1 VDLAKRRPKM
11 RGYHGMMVSVDLRTG
26 DAKAERYDPEFSRM
40 FLGGNGFAAKLIFDK
55 VPPHVSPLD
64 PENAVVFS
72 VGPITDTPVWGSSR
86 CHVAALSPLTG
97 LYCDSNFG
105 GNFGTFQ
112 KRTGFEALLIQGKS
126 PKPVYLLITE
136 KGAQIKDAA
145 AFWGKTTEQ
154 TIAGLQATEGEGAV
168 CAAIGPAGEKGVLF
182 ANIIG
187 GGRRIGAA
195 GRGGLGAVMGSKN
208 LKAVVVKG
216 DKRTPIADRGALS
229 RLLKEKREGLKAN
242 TKAYTT
248 YGTTFLVNAINAMG
262 MMGAHNNSREVFEQ
276 AADISAEVIRERFWK
291 EDVTCHGCPVACG
304 KRVTAERGIFPG
316 KAVKMPEYETLYAM
330 GSMMDH
336 HDLVSLIEANHLC
349 ELLGLDTISMGVTLA
364 FAAECLQR
372 GMVSERDLGGAVPF
386 GNGPAILDLI
396 RKTAAREGIG
406 EILSLG
412 SARIST
418 HIGKDAYK
426 VLYAVKGL
434 ELAGHSA
441 RGLRSMSLSY
451 AVSTRG
457 GSHHDGRP
465 NYLAVDPDPGFA
477 PQPSYIVRNNHFT
490 AVGDSLVMCRFTT
503 ERGFGTPVN
512 DGLAAMVNTV
522 TGWSL
527 SAAELEKIGERIY
540 NLERLI
546 NVGRGAGR
554 KDDTLPYRVMHE
566 PIPDG
571 PVKGRYC
578 PEEALNKMLDEYY
591 ALRGWTRD
599 GVPTKEK
606 LEELGLK

>member
-1 VDLAKRRPKM
+1 M
-11 RGYHGMMVSVDLRTG
+11 YGHHGKLLSVDLEAGRSE
-26 DAKAERYDPEFSRM
+26 AETYDSEFSRA
-40 FLGGNGFAAKLIFDK
+40 FLGGNGFAAKMIYDR
-55 VPPHVSPLD
+55 VPSDASPLD
-64 PENAVVFS
+64 PANAVVFS
-72 VGPITDTPVWGSSR
+72 VGPITDTPVWGTSR
-86 CHVAALSPLTG
+86 CHVASISPLTG

-105 GNFGTFQ
+105 GNFGTFL
-112 KRTGFEALLIQGKS
+112 KRTGFEAVLIQGKS
-126 PKPVYLLITE
+126 PKPAYLLITE
-136 KGAQIKDAA
+136 KGAEIKDGA
-145 AFWGKTTEQ
+145 AFWGKTTEE
-154 TIAGLQATEGEGAV
+154 TIAGLQAIEGEGAV
-168 CAAIGPAGEKGVLF
+168 CASIGPAGERGVLF
-182 ANIIG
+182 ANVIG
-187 GGRRIGAA
+187 GGKRVGAA
-195 GRGGLGAVMGSKN
+195 GRGGLGAVLGSKN

-216 DKRTPIADRGALS
+216 GKRTPIADRKALL
-229 RLLKEKREGLKAN
+229 RILKEKAKGLKGN

-248 YGTTFLVNAINAMG
+248 YGTTFLVNAINGMG
-262 MMGAHNNSREVFEQ
+262 MMGVRNNSREVFAE
-276 AADISAEVIRERFWK
+276 AGEISAEAIRERFWK
-291 EDVTCHGCPVACG
+291 ADVTCHGCPVACG
-304 KRVTAERGIFPG
+304 KRVSAGGELSG
-316 KAVKMPEYETLYAM
+316 KAVKMPEYETLYAL

-364 FAAECLQR
+364 FVAECLEK
-372 GMVSERDLGGAVPF
+372 GVVTERDLGGAVQF

-396 RKTAAREGIG
+396 RKTAAREGVG
-406 EILSLG
+406 ELLALG
-412 SARIST
+412 SAKISGRI
-418 HIGKDAYK
+418 GGDACKY
-426 VLYAVKGL
+426 LYAVKGL

-477 PQPSYIVRNNHFT
+477 PQPSYIVKNNHFT

-512 DGLAAMVNTV
+512 DGLAAMVNSV
-522 TGWSL
+522 TGWSI
-527 SAAELEKIGERIY
+527 SAAELEEIGERIY

-546 NVGRGAGR
+546 NVSRGAGR

-578 PEEALNKMLDEYY
+578 PEEDLDRMLDEYY
-591 ALRGWTRD
+591 DLRGWTRE
-599 GVPTKEK
+599 GIPTPEK
-606 LEELGLK
+606 LEVLGLK

>member
-1 VDLAKRRPKM
+1 
-11 RGYHGMMVSVDLRTG
+11 
-26 DAKAERYDPEFSRM
+26 
-40 FLGGNGFAAKLIFDK
+40 
-55 VPPHVSPLD
+55 
-64 PENAVVFS
+64 
-72 VGPITDTPVWGSSR
+72 
-86 CHVAALSPLTG
+86 

-105 GNFGTFQ
+105 GNFGTFL
-112 KRTGFEALLIQGKS
+112 KRTGFEAVLIRGRS
-126 PKPVYLLITE
+126 PKPAYLLITE
-136 KGAQIKDAA
+136 QGAEIKDGT
-145 AFWGKTTEQ
+145 AFWGKTTEE
-154 TIAGLQATEGEGAV
+154 TIAGLQAIEGEGAV
-168 CAAIGPAGEKGVLF
+168 CASIGPAGETGVLF

-187 GGRRIGAA
+187 GGRRVGAA
-195 GRGGLGAVMGSKN
+195 GRGGLGAVLGSKN

-216 DKRTPIADRGALS
+216 GKPTPIADRNSLL
-229 RLLKEKREGLKAN
+229 RLLKEKYEGLKGN

-248 YGTTFLVNAINAMG
+248 YGTTFLVNAINGMG
-262 MMGAHNNSREVFEQ
+262 MMGVHNNSREVFAE
-276 AADISAEVIRERFWK
+276 ARDISAEVIRERFWK

-304 KRVTAERGIFPG
+304 KRVTAGGALFG
-316 KAVKMPEYETLYAM
+316 KAVKMPEYETLYAL

-364 FAAECLQR
+364 FVAECLEK
-372 GMVSERDLGGAVPF
+372 GIVTERDLGGGVQF
-386 GNGPAILDLI
+386 GNGREILDLI
-396 RKTAAREGIG
+396 RKTAAREGVG
-406 EILSLG
+406 DLLALG
-412 SARIST
+412 SAKISGRI
-418 HIGKDAYK
+418 GRDAYK
-426 VLYAVKGL
+426 YLYAVKGL

-465 NYLAVDPDPGFA
+465 NYFAVDPDPGFA
-477 PQPSYIVRNNHFT
+477 PQPSYVLKNNHFT

-512 DGLAAMVNTV
+512 DDLAAMVNSV
-522 TGWSL
+522 TGWSI
-527 SAAELEKIGERIY
+527 SAGELEVIGERIY

-546 NVGRGAGR
+546 NVSRGAGR

-578 PEEALNKMLDEYY
+578 PEEDLNRMLDEYY
-591 ALRGWTRD
+591 DLRGWTRD
-599 GVPTKEK
+599 GIPTEK
-606 LEELGLK
+606 KLDALGLQ

>member
-1 VDLAKRRPKM
+1 M
-11 RGYHGMMVSVDLRTG
+11 SGYHGRVLRVDLQTG
-26 DAKAERYDPEFSRM
+26 DTKADAYDSEFSRM
-40 FLGGNGFAAKLIFDK
+40 FLGGNGFAAKLIWDN
-55 VPPHVSPLD
+55 VPPHASPLN
-64 PENAVVFS
+64 PENAVIFS
-72 VGPITDTPVWGSSR
+72 VGPITDTPVWGTSR
-86 CHVAALSPLTG
+86 CHVAAISPLTG
-97 LYCDSNFG
+97 FFCDSNFG

-112 KRTGFEALLIQGKS
+112 KRTGFEAVLIQGKS
-126 PKPVYLLITE
+126 PKPAYLLITE
-136 KGAQIKDAA
+136 KGAEIKDAA

-154 TIAGLQATEGEGAV
+154 TIAALQAIEGEGAI
-168 CAAIGPAGEKGVLF
+168 CAAIGPAGEKSVLF

-195 GRGGLGAVMGSKN
+195 GRGGIGAVMGSKN

-216 DKRTPIADRGALS
+216 NKHTPVADRSALS
-229 RLLKEKREGLKAN
+229 RLLKEKFESLKGN
-242 TKAYTT
+242 TKAYTA
-248 YGTTFLVNAINAMG
+248 YGTTFLVNAINGMG
-262 MMGAHNNSREVFEQ
+262 MMGVHNNSREVFEY
-276 AADISAEVIRERFWK
+276 AEDISAEVIRERFWK
-291 EDVTCHGCPVACG
+291 ENVTCHGCPVACG
-304 KRVTAERGIFPG
+304 KRITAGKGEFSG
-316 KAVKMPEYETLYAM
+316 KAVKMPEYETLFAL

-336 HDLVSLIEANHLC
+336 HDLESLIEANHLC
-349 ELLGLDTISMGVTLA
+349 ELLGIDTISMGVTLA
-364 FAAECLQR
+364 FVAECLEK
-372 GMVSERDLGGAVPF
+372 GIVTEKELGGDVPF
-386 GNGPAILDLI
+386 GNGPAIPDLI
-396 RKTAAREGIG
+396 SKTAAREGIG

-412 SARIST
+412 SAGISKR
-418 HIGKDAYK
+418 IGKDAYK
-426 VLYAVKGL
+426 YLYAVKSL

-465 NYLAVDPDPGFA
+465 NYLTVDPDPGFA

-490 AVGDSLVMCRFTT
+490 ALGDSLVMCRFTT
-503 ERGFGTPVN
+503 ERGFGTSIN
-512 DGLAAMVNTV
+512 EGLASMVNAV
-522 TGWSL
+522 TGWNL
-527 SAAELEKIGERIY
+527 SAEELEKIGERIY

-578 PEEALNKMLDEYY
+578 PEEKLNEMLDQYY

-599 GVPTKEK
+599 GIPTPEK
-606 LEELGLK
+606 LAELGLK

>member
-1 VDLAKRRPKM
+1 M
-11 RGYHGMMVSVDLRTG
+11 SGYHGRVLRVDLQTG
-26 DAKAERYDPEFSRM
+26 DTKADAYDSEFSRM
-40 FLGGNGFAAKLIFDK
+40 FLGGNGFAAKLIWDN
-55 VPPHVSPLD
+55 VPPHASPLN
-64 PENAVVFS
+64 PENAVIFS
-72 VGPITDTPVWGSSR
+72 VGPITDTPVWGTSR
-86 CHVAALSPLTG
+86 CHVAAISPLTG
-97 LYCDSNFG
+97 FFCDSNFG

-112 KRTGFEALLIQGKS
+112 KRTGFEAVLIQGKS
-126 PKPVYLLITE
+126 PKPAYLLITE
-136 KGAQIKDAA
+136 KGAEIKDAA

-154 TIAGLQATEGEGAV
+154 TIAGLQAIEGEGAV
-168 CAAIGPAGEKGVLF
+168 CAAIGPAGEKSVLF

-195 GRGGLGAVMGSKN
+195 GRGGIGAVMGSKN

-216 DKRTPIADRGALS
+216 NKHTPVADRSALS
-229 RLLKEKREGLKAN
+229 RLLKEKFESLKGN
-242 TKAYTT
+242 TKAYTA
-248 YGTTFLVNAINAMG
+248 YGTTFLVNAINGMG
-262 MMGAHNNSREVFEQ
+262 MMGVHNNSREVFEY
-276 AADISAEVIRERFWK
+276 AEDISAEVIRELFWK
-291 EDVTCHGCPVACG
+291 ENVTCHGCPVACG
-304 KRVTAERGIFPG
+304 KRITAGKGEFSG
-316 KAVKMPEYETLYAM
+316 KAVKMPEYETLFAL

-336 HDLVSLIEANHLC
+336 HDLESLIEANHLC
-349 ELLGLDTISMGVTLA
+349 ELLGIDTISMGVTLA
-364 FAAECLQR
+364 FVAECLEK
-372 GMVSERDLGGAVPF
+372 GIVTEKELGGDVPF
-386 GNGPAILDLI
+386 GNGPAIPDLI
-396 RKTAAREGIG
+396 SKTAAREGIG

-412 SARIST
+412 SAGISKR
-418 HIGKDAYK
+418 IGKDAYK
-426 VLYAVKGL
+426 YLYAVKSL

-465 NYLAVDPDPGFA
+465 NYLTVDPDPGFA

-490 AVGDSLVMCRFTT
+490 ALGDSLVMCRFTT
-503 ERGFGTPVN
+503 ERGFGTSIN
-512 DGLAAMVNTV
+512 EGLASMVNAV
-522 TGWSL
+522 TGWNL
-527 SAAELEKIGERIY
+527 SAEELEKIGERIY

-578 PEEALNKMLDEYY
+578 PEEKLNEMLDQYY

-599 GVPTKEK
+599 GIPTPEK
-606 LEELGLK
+606 LAELGLK

>member
-1 VDLAKRRPKM
+1 M
-11 RGYHGMMVSVDLRTG
+11 YGHHGRVLSVDLQTG
-26 DAKAERYDPEFSRM
+26 DTHAESYDSEFSRM
-40 FLGGNGFAAKLIFDK
+40 FLGGNGFAAKLIGDN
-55 VPPHVSPLD
+55 VSPHASPLG
-64 PENAVVFS
+64 PENVVVFS
-72 VGPITDTPVWGSSR
+72 VGPITDTPVWGTSR
-86 CHVAALSPLTG
+86 CHVATISPLTD
-97 LYCDSNFG
+97 LYCDANFG
-105 GNFGTFQ
+105 GNFGTVQ
-112 KRTGFEALLIQGKS
+112 KRTGFEAVLIQGKS
-126 PKPVYLLITE
+126 QKPSYVLVTE
-136 KGAQIKDAA
+136 KGAEIKDAT
-145 AFWGKTTEQ
+145 AFWGKTTEH
-154 TIAGLQATEGEGAV
+154 TIAGLQTIEGEGAV

-182 ANIIG
+182 ANVVG

-195 GRGGLGAVMGSKN
+195 GRGGIGAVLGSKN

-216 DKRTPIADRGALS
+216 NKRTPIADRGGLS
-229 RLLKEKREGLKAN
+229 RILKERFEGLKGN

-248 YGTTFLVNAINAMG
+248 YGTTFLVNAINGMG
-262 MMGAHNNSREVFEQ
+262 MLGVHNNSREVFEE
-276 AADISAEVIRERFWK
+276 AKDISAEVLRERFWK

-304 KRVTAERGIFPG
+304 KRVTAVRGEFAG
-316 KAVKMPEYETLYAM
+316 KVVKMPEYETLYAL

-336 HDLVSLIEANHLC
+336 HDPESLIEANHLC

-364 FAAECLQR
+364 FVAECLER
-372 GMVSERDLGGAVPF
+372 GIVTEKELGGDVPF
-386 GNGPAILDLI
+386 GDGPAVLDLI
-396 RKTAAREGIG
+396 RKTAARQGVG
-406 EILSLG
+406 ELLSLG
-412 SARIST
+412 SAKISSR
-418 HIGKDAYK
+418 IGKDAYK
-426 VLYAVKGL
+426 YLYAVKGL

-477 PQPSYIVRNNHFT
+477 LQPPYIVRNNHFT
-490 AVGDSLVMCRFTT
+490 ALGDSLVMCRFTT
-503 ERGFGTPVN
+503 ERGFGTPIN
-512 DGLAAMVNTV
+512 EGLAAMVNAV
-522 TGWSL
+522 TGWNT
-527 SAAELEKIGERIY
+527 SAEELERIGERIY

-578 PEEALNKMLDEYY
+578 PEEKLNEMLDAYY

-599 GVPTKEK
+599 GVPTPEK
-606 LEELGLK
+606 LAELGLK